1 MGSLH
6 SYMLYSVKLELE
18 QRDSYYLLRFKEVLE
33 VSHLPHTND
42 NEDECL
48 SEAPPQN
55 AGIGRLTGVPESFLP
70 YLQGGTRQD

>member
-6 SYMLYSVKLELE
+6 SYTLYSVKLELT
-18 QRDSYYLLRFKEVLE
+18 QRDSYYLLCFEEVLE

-42 NEDECL
+42 DEDECL

-55 AGIGRLTGVPESFLP
+55 TGIGCLTGVPESFLP